1 MNESIKQIKLVTG
14 EEVIAKIVEEDD
26 QDIFVRNALTI
37 HFATTPDG
45 NRMYTFKLFF
55 CYQDDPERL
64 IMIKMDKVVAVAN
77 PIDEMIDQYNEAC
90 SNIFYE
96 DVWSA
101 GEPETSY
108 YSRLEEMFGGTDSA
122 SNNVVSFKP
131 KLH

>member
-1 MNESIKQIKLVTG
+1 MSESVKQIKLVTG

-26 QDIFVRNALTI
+26 QDVFIRNALTI
-37 HFATTPDG
+37 HFASTPDG

-64 IMIKMDKVVAVAN
+64 IMLKMDKIVAVAN

-101 GEPETSY
+101 GETSPY
-108 YSRLEEMFGGTDSA
+108 EGLFEAADSA
-122 SNNVVSFKP
+122 TSNVIDFKP
-131 KLH
+131 KPVLH